1 MEILYEADQKTT
13 FALYLYFV
21 FELYENSVV
30 SSPDNYFCIICF
42 DLCWENN
49 LTSLGDISDL
59 HSFSFRHC
67 SQHSENNETREE
79 TGQTV
84 NQGYNKGIP
93 RSKSFF
99 KSSKH

>member
-13 FALYLYFV
+13 FALYLFFV
-21 FELYENSVV
+21 FELYENSVL
-30 SSPDNYFCIICF
+30 SRPDSYFCII
-42 DLCWENN
+42 N

-59 HSFSFRHC
+59 YSFSFGHC

-84 NQGYNKGIP
+84 NQGYNEGIP
-93 RSKSFF
+93 RSKRFF

>member
-13 FALYLYFV
+13 FALYLFFV

-30 SSPDNYFCIICF
+30 SNYFCIICF

>member
-13 FALYLYFV
+13 FALYLFFV

-30 SSPDNYFCIICF
+30 SRPDNYTSALFVLICVE
-42 DLCWENN
+42 ENN

-59 HSFSFRHC
+59 HSFSFSHC

-93 RSKSFF
+93 RSKRL
-99 KSSKH
+99 H